1 MNRMESEPS
10 SSAAIMMMWYLK
22 LIGVASAF
30 AQARVSIKTFCFWD
44 STNQPF
50 CIFNRYIFRC
60 AESWI
65 YIIPKTNTKIQIV
78 YIITK
83 MIMFTKLRK
92 HMAIEST
99 ALYSENISC
108 FS

>member
-1 MNRMESEPS
+1 
-10 SSAAIMMMWYLK
+10 MMMWYLK
-22 LIGVASAF
+22 LMGVVSAF

-65 YIIPKTNTKIQIV
+65 YIIPKTNTRIQIV
-78 YIITK
+78 YTITK

-99 ALYSENISC
+99 ALI
-108 FS
+108 F